1 MQMPKVYQFC
11 TLHVMKGLGRGL
23 PKESFVE
30 EGVSCSV
37 ELERPQKNTEA
48 HNGQADNILGNAS
61 IHGIAKKKDKKKQS
75 CS

>member
-1 MQMPKVYQFC
+1 
-11 TLHVMKGLGRGL
+11 
-23 PKESFVE
+23 VE
-30 EGVSCSV
+30 EGVSCCV